1 MMMKLFTSIFI
12 CAAALS
18 VSSCGEDTMIETQ
31 PSPINYA
38 HGFLAWDCPDN
49 KQFPRIELQD
59 WEKVPVVNGRLP
71 KYEEA
76 QNGTSL
82 LYIDKELNPDL
93 KDAKPYDM
101 SLPKL
106 AYYTNPRTKQK
117 EVVIVIQ
124 LVQFKDYVWAG
135 LRYVSG
141 GNASAMMSELQ
152 FLLDDEI
159 KMEIEKSIKNPN
171 SNVGLLNKP
180 SQN

>member
-1 MMMKLFTSIFI
+1 MMKLFTSIFI

-18 VSSCGEDTMIETQ
+18 VCSCSEET
-31 PSPINYA
+31 PKETYDCPINYA
-38 HGFLAWDCPDN
+38 SNFLAWDCPDN
-49 KQFPRIELQD
+49 LAFPRIELKD
-59 WEKVPVVNGRLP
+59 WEKVPVVNGRMP
-71 KYEEA
+71 TYEEA

-82 LYIDKELNPDL
+82 LYIDKEVKPEL
-93 KDAKPYDM
+93 KDVEPYKM
-101 SLPKL
+101 TLPRL
-106 AYYTNPRTKQK
+106 AYFTNPRTKQK

-171 SNVGLLNKP
+171 NNVGLLNKP
-180 SQN
+180 SEN